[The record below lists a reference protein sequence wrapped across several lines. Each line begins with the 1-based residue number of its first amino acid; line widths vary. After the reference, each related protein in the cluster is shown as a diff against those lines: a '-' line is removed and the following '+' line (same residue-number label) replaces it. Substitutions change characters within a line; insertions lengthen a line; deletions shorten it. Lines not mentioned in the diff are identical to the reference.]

1 MRDLREMSFND
12 ALDAHA
18 VLDAYED
25 AESEAARRSQESR

>member
-25 AESEAARRSQESR
+25 AEAEAHRRSQETR